1 MKTYIVIGHR
11 GGWSADVVGVGRF
24 PCLHHHCL
32 KGHAYRQGPFASN
45 DQRNQRGKA
54 TQATA
59 LNKDG
64 CVVLTLDA
72 TDRRPW
78 KRIGYAGLYRASN
91 ARFDGKYLTFDL
103 GEKISNLKRP
113 SEG

>member
-1 MKTYIVIGHR
+1 METYTVIGR
-11 GGWSADVVGVGRF
+11 PGVWYADVVGVGRF

-32 KGHAYRQGPFASN
+32 KGASYRQGPFASN

-54 TQATA
+54 TQASSI
-59 LNKDG
+59 NKDG
-64 CVVLTLDA
+64 RVVITLDA
-72 TDRRPW
+72 IDRQPW
-78 KRIGYAGLYRASN
+78 KRIGYVGLYCASN

-103 GEKISNLKRP
+103 GAKVANLRRP